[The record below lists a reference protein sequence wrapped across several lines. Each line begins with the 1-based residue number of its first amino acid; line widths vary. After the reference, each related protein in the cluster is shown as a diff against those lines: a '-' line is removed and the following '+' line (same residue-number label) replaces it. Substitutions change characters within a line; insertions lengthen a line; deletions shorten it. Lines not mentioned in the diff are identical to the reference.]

1 MGNLWWLFLVG
12 LATGPISGKLFVFSQ
27 SFSPSDDLYIEGR
40 TSGDLPIDDE
50 DGDDGGSGSGS
61 GDYVS
66 HAHSDAGDMVLTLPS
81 PSSKTEQR
89 QPQPTV
95 HSPDNPPT
103 TVARSHDPAT
113 TAKETDIFPDGD
125 KGLGVGPTADWF
137 GKDASP
143 STTNVPPSGSTR
155 ADGVINSG
163 KERRLDVL
171 NPQYEEPIKK
181 SDETLNKADREGL
194 FGENSM
200 EVSSENLLER
210 KEVLAAVIVCGVI
223 GFLCAVSLLSL
234 LAYRMKKKDE
244 GSYDLG
250 DNKLSATAY
259 HKAPT
264 KEFYA

>member
-12 LATGPISGKLFVFSQ
+12 LATGSISGKLFVFSQ
-27 SFSPSDDLYIEGR
+27 SFSPNDDLYIEGR

-50 DGDDGGSGSGS
+50 DDDDGGSGSGS

-66 HAHSDAGDMVLTLPS
+66 RYHSDAGDMVLTLPS
-81 PSSKTEQR
+81 PSSKTEQP

-95 HSPDNPPT
+95 HSPHNPPT
-103 TVARSHDPAT
+103 TVARSHNPAT
-113 TAKETDIFPDGD
+113 TAKDTDIFPDGD
-125 KGLGVGPTADWF
+125 KGLGVA
-137 GKDASP
+137 KDT

-171 NPQYEEPIKK
+171 NTQYEEPIKK
-181 SDETLNKADREGL
+181 SDETLTKADREGL